1 MQIEVSIGEVLD
13 KVSILTIKLNKLT
26 KTEQLRNV
34 ARELGKITKVL
45 PKGIL
50 EDDLY
55 QQLCKVNMK
64 LWDIEDKIRECESKL
79 DFGKEFI
86 ELARSVYYTN
96 DERATIKKQININYK
111 SELIEEKSYHHI
123 N

>member
-1 MQIEVSIGEVLD
+1 MQIEVSIGEALD

-26 KTEQLRNV
+26 KTTQLRNV
-34 ARELGKITKVL
+34 AKELGKITKVL

-50 EDDLY
+50 EDPLY
-55 QQLCKVNMK
+55 QKLCKVNMN
-64 LWDIEDKIRECESKL
+64 LWDIEDKIRECESRL
-79 DFGKEFI
+79 DFGMEFI

-96 DERATIKKQININYK
+96 DERAAIKKQINIDYK
-111 SELIEEKSYHHI
+111 SELVEEKSYHHI

>member
-34 ARELGKITKVL
+34 ARELGKINKIL

-55 QQLCKVNMK
+55 QQLCKVNMR
-64 LWDIEDKIRECESKL
+64 LWEIEDEIRVCEKHG
-79 DFGKEFI
+79 DFNNNFI
-86 ELARSVYYTN
+86 RLARAVYHRN
-96 DERATIKKQININYK
+96 DERAAIKKEINIKYN
-111 SELIEEKSYHHI
+111 SDLVEEKSYQPY
-123 N
+123 